1 MLTLRSYFQGKVPKV
16 LMYRLQVRADLLLPP
31 DPGACSPL
39 SDFLTLEKKTM
50 LRWIAA
56 HGALLMKILGYS
68 SAPFILEKYVLA
80 APAASLGDRPQ

>member
-31 DPGACSPL
+31 DPLGLFATST
-39 SDFLTLEKKTM
+39 SKKTM
-50 LRWIAA
+50 LGWIAA
-56 HGALLMKILGYS
+56 HGAILMKILGYS